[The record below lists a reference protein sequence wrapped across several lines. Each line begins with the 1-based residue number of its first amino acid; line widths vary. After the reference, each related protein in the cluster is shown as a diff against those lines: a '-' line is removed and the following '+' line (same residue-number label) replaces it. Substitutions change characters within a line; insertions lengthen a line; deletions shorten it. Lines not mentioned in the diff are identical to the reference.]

1 MGQWSTRRWRPAAS
15 DATDPG
21 AVDRAP
27 SDAELL
33 QGTRRDPE
41 LFGEFFD
48 RHYSVVLQY
57 FWLRTADAEVAVD
70 LTAETFAAALEG
82 LERFDERRGT
92 ASAWLFGIADKQ
104 LRQWLRRGQVD
115 RRSRDRLQL
124 DPIPFDE
131 RGYERVEALR
141 DIGRLVEPL
150 AAALAALPDKL
161 RHAIQLRVLDQ
172 LEYQVVA
179 QRMGCSEGAARV
191 RVSRGLKQLFE
202 AVVPYAD
209 R

>member
-1 MGQWSTRRWRPAAS
+1 MGQRSARRWSAAEPGSADPEPPA
-15 DATDPG
+15 
-21 AVDRAP
+21 RAP
-27 SDAELL
+27 ADADLL
-33 QGTRRDPE
+33 RGTRADPE

-48 RHYSVVLQY
+48 RHYQDVVQY
-57 FWLRTADAEVAVD
+57 FWLRTADAEVSAD

-104 LRQWLRRGQVD
+104 LRQWLRRGRVD
-115 RRSRDRLQL
+115 RRSRDRLHL
-124 DPIPFDE
+124 DPIRFDE

-141 DIGRLVEPL
+141 DIGRMVEPL
-150 AAALAALPDKL
+150 AAALAALPDNL
-161 RHAIQLRVLDQ
+161 RRAVELRVLDQ
-172 LEYQVVA
+172 LEYGAVA
-179 QRMGCSEGAARV
+179 HQLGCSEGAARV

-202 AVVPYAD
+202 AVVPYAG

>member
-1 MGQWSTRRWRPAAS
+1 MGQGSTRRWSEAES
-15 DATDPG
+15 GSTDPE
-21 AVDRAP
+21 ASVRAR

-33 QGTRRDPE
+33 QGTRHDAE

-48 RHYSVVLQY
+48 RHYSVVLQF
-57 FWLRTADAEVAVD
+57 FWMRTADAEVAAD

-82 LERFDERRGT
+82 LERFDERKGT
-92 ASAWLFGIADKQ
+92 ASSWLFGIADKQ
-104 LRQWLRRGQVD
+104 LRQWLRRGRVD
-115 RRSRDRLQL
+115 RRSRDRLHL

-150 AAALAALPDKL
+150 AAALAALPDNI
-161 RHAIQLRVLDQ
+161 RQAIELRVLDQ
-172 LEYQVVA
+172 QEYAAVA
-179 QRMGCSEGAARV
+179 RRLGCSEGAARV

>member
-1 MGQWSTRRWRPAAS
+1 MESGS
-15 DATDPG
+15 TDPERS
-21 AVDRAP
+21 ARAP
-27 SDAELL
+27 TDVELL
-33 QGTRRDPE
+33 RGTARDAQ

-48 RHYSVVLQY
+48 RHYSDVLQF
-57 FWLRTADAEVAVD
+57 FWLRTADPESSAD

-82 LERFDERRGT
+82 LERFSEAKGT
-92 ASAWLFGIADKQ
+92 PTAWLFGIADKQ
-104 LRQWLRRGQVD
+104 LRQLLRRGRVA
-115 RRSRDRLQL
+115 RRSRDRLHL
-124 DPIPFDE
+124 DPIRFDE

-150 AAALAALPDKL
+150 AAALAALPEGI
-161 RHAIQLRVLDQ
+161 RRAIELRVLDQ
-172 LEYQVVA
+172 LDYSVVA
-179 QRMGCSEGAARV
+179 DRLACTEGAARV